1 MTLSTR
7 QSELTQLLRLKAMR
21 QLYAR
26 AAAFSAGTALIALV
40 LALLGPV
47 GEYYFDSGKP
57 WVALIGICFAAF
69 AILFLKQREN
79 AFRQRA
85 AAIQEQFDC
94 DVLELPWNAIA
105 VEAPPAPKPVAG
117 ALEPSTI
124 EPDSQPNQQNPYSA
138 EMDAVSLVAGRL
150 ICQRANLYS
159 DSELRRP
166 YAVMLSMVALAVP
179 VVLIVWALASGR
191 DVAALLIVFAAG
203 LPFVLWAGQEARSQN
218 DAADRVQRLRKS
230 ADDIWKTLIGEVLRQ
245 PTWERIDEDRYL
257 DASRTL
263 QDQIYLHRVE
273 SPKVP
278 DWFYKQS
285 RARTERQTSGL
296 VRELVEEFQRAKPGR

>member
-1 MTLSTR
+1 MTVSTR
-7 QSELTQLLRLKAMR
+7 QNESTQLLRLKALR
-21 QLYAR
+21 QSYAK
-26 AAAFSAGTALIALV
+26 AAALSAGTALVALAIALS
-40 LALLGPV
+40 GPV
-47 GEYYFDSGKP
+47 AEYYFDSGKLS
-57 WVALIGICFAAF
+57 VALIGICFAAF
-69 AILFLKQREN
+69 EILFLKQRER

-105 VEAPPAPKPVAG
+105 VEAPSEPVAAAPEG
-117 ALEPSTI
+117 QSSEP
-124 EPDSQPNQQNPYSA
+124 ESQRNPENAYSP
-138 EMDAVSLVAGRL
+138 EVDAVPPVAGRL

-166 YAVMLSMVALAVP
+166 YAVLLWMTALAVP

-191 DVAALLIVFAAG
+191 DLAALVIVFAAG
-203 LPFVLWAGQEARSQN
+203 LPLVLWAGEEARSQN

-230 ADDIWKTLIGEVLRQ
+230 ADDVWKTLMGEVLRQ
-245 PTWERIDEDRYL
+245 PTWERLDEDRYL
-257 DASRTL
+257 DASRAL
-263 QDQIYLHRVE
+263 QDQIYLHRVQ

-285 RARTERQTSGL
+285 RERSERQTGGL

>member
-1 MTLSTR
+1 
-7 QSELTQLLRLKAMR
+7 MR
-21 QLYAR
+21 QFYAN
-26 AAAFSAGTALIALV
+26 AAGLSAGTALVALVIALS
-40 LALLGPV
+40 GPIA
-47 GEYYFDSGKP
+47 EHYFYSARP
-57 WVALIGICFAAF
+57 WLALIGICFTAF
-69 AILFLKQREN
+69 AILFLEQRED
-79 AFRQRA
+79 AFRRRA
-85 AAIQEQFDC
+85 AAVQEQFDC
-94 DVLELPWNAIA
+94 DVLELPWNPIA
-105 VEAPPAPKPVAG
+105 VEGPPALEPVAG
-117 ALEPSTI
+117 AVDNTTTDSEPRYG
-124 EPDSQPNQQNPYSA
+124 QNPYSA
-138 EMDAVSLVAGRL
+138 EVDAVPLVAGRL
-150 ICQRANLYS
+150 ICQRANLYA

-166 YAVMLSMVALAVP
+166 YAVLLWMVALAVP

-203 LPFVLWAGQEARSQN
+203 LPLVVWAGQEARSQN

-278 DWFYKQS
+278 DWFYKHS
-285 RARTERQTSGL
+285 RERSERQASGL

>member
-1 MTLSTR
+1 MTLSTGQNEPT
-7 QSELTQLLRLKAMR
+7 QSLRLSAMR
-21 QLYAR
+21 QLYTR
-26 AAAFSAGTALIALV
+26 AAALSAGTALIALV
-40 LALLGPV
+40 IALLGPV
-47 GEYYFDSGKP
+47 AEYYFDSGKP

-85 AAIQEQFDC
+85 AAIHEQFDC
-94 DVLELPWNAIA
+94 DVLQLPPNPIA
-105 VEAPPAPKPVAG
+105 VEAPPAPEPVG
-117 ALEPSTI
+117 GVPDGSTI
-124 EPDSQPNQQNPYSA
+124 EPESPRNQQNPYST
-138 EMDAVSLVAGRL
+138 EVDAVSPVAGRL

-166 YAVMLSMVALAVP
+166 YAVMLWMVALAVP

-191 DVAALLIVFAAG
+191 DVGALLIVFAAA
-203 LPFVLWAGQEARSQN
+203 LPLVLWAGQEARRQN

-230 ADDIWKTLIGEVLRQ
+230 ADDIWKTLVAEVLRQ
-245 PTWERIDEDRYL
+245 PTWERLDEDRYL

-263 QDQIYLHRVE
+263 QDQIYLHRAG

-278 DWFYKQS
+278 NWFYKQS
-285 RARTERQTSGL
+285 RERSERQTSGL
-296 VRELVEEFQRAKPGR
+296 VRELVEEFQRAKPAR